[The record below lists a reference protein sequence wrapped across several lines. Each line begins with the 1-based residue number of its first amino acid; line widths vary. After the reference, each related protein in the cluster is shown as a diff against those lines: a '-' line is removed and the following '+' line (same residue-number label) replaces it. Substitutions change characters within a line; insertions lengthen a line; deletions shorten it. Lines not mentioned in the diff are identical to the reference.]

1 MNEVR
6 RTILNLTA
14 IAALVAGLPGSADA
28 QTRAESHVT
37 DPNGH
42 PFRMPTVSPLESVY
56 RLAPVHVTRGDRRLW
71 VGLGELGDRWSFW
84 LRQRPEEKFELSGTV
99 HLKAASRF
107 DLEQITNPFIEI
119 TYRIGGY
126 LRARVGQVAA
136 RLELYHL
143 SAHLGDEYLLQENV
157 EPVETSREGL
167 DLLLQVSPM
176 EGLVVFGGPGY
187 LVRSAPGFREGSFRL
202 GAEWEAAT
210 DHWARPFIGVDTFAW
225 AEQDW
230 DPQVAAEAGA
240 ALGNNARITFL
251 LGFGPSRAGQF
262 LRDTETLVGLSF
274 TYRRQ

>member
-1 MNEVR
+1 MQTA
-6 RTILNLTA
+6 RTVAL
-14 IAALVAGLPGSADA
+14 IALASAGALSAHPAPAAAQARDGSG
-28 QTRAESHVT
+28 VT

-84 LRQRPEEKFELSGTV
+84 LRERPEEKLELSGTF

-119 TYRIGGY
+119 TYRVGGY
-126 LRARVGQVAA
+126 LRARYGRVAA

-157 EPVETSREGL
+157 EPVGTSREGL
-167 DLLLQVSPM
+167 DLLIQIAPVD
-176 EGLVVFGGPGY
+176 GLILFGGPGY
-187 LVRSAPGFREGSFRL
+187 LVRSAPGFREASFRL
-202 GAEWEAAT
+202 GAEWEAPS
-210 DHWARPFIGVDTFAW
+210 DHWARLFAGVDALAW

-240 ALGNNARITFL
+240 ALGSNARLALL

-274 TYRRQ
+274 SYRRQ